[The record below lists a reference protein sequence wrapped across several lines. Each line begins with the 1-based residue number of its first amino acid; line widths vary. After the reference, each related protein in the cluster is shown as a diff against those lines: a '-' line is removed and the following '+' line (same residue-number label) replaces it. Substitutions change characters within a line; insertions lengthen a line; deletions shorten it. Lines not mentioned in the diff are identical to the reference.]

1 MKTTLKF
8 IFGSTFKLALFI
20 SIITIPLFFINSQ
33 SSELGIA
40 ADSPYI
46 RSDEEVDT
54 LFSKENLVKKI
65 KSLDIKYPHIV
76 YAQAYIES
84 GNFKS
89 KLFRIN
95 HNLFGMKEA
104 KSRINLALGSKRG
117 YAYYR
122 SWEDSVLDYAFYM
135 AYKSKYLNSE
145 NNYYAMLSKSYA
157 ENSNYVST
165 LKNFINKNNIKQLFR
180 EQK

>member
-8 IFGSTFKLALFI
+8 IFGSILKLALFV
-20 SIITIPLFFINSQ
+20 SIITSPLFFVSSQ
-33 SSELGIA
+33 SPKIGIT
-40 ADSPYI
+40 ADSSYI
-46 RSDEEVDT
+46 RNNEEIDT

-89 KLFRIN
+89 KLFRTN
-95 HNLFGMKEA
+95 NNLFGMKEA
-104 KSRINLALGSKRG
+104 KSRINLALGSRRG

-122 SWEDSVLDYAFYM
+122 NWEDSVLDYAFYM
-135 AYKSKYLNSE
+135 TYKSKYLNSE
-145 NNYYAMLSKSYA
+145 DSYYSMLSKSYA
-157 ENSNYVST
+157 ENPNYVSV
-165 LKNFINKNNIKQLFR
+165 LKNFINKNNIKQLFN

>member
-8 IFGSTFKLALFI
+8 IFGSVFKLALFI
-20 SIITIPLFFINSQ
+20 SVITLPLFFVNSQ
-33 SSELGIA
+33 SSELGIV
-40 ADSPYI
+40 ADSSYI

-89 KLFRIN
+89 KLFRTN
-95 HNLFGMKEA
+95 HNLFGMREA
-104 KSRINLALGSKRG
+104 KSRINLALGSRRG

-122 SWEDSVLDYAFYM
+122 NWEDSVLDYAFYM
-135 AYKSKYLNSE
+135 AYKSKHLGSE
-145 NNYYAMLSKSYA
+145 DNYYAMLSKSYA
-157 ENSNYVST
+157 ENPDYISV

>member
-76 YAQAYIES
+76 YAQAHIES

-157 ENSNYVST
+157 ENPNYVFT